1 MGIHGTR
8 RVLPPGYV
16 VPRPGRIELRI
27 GAPLEFPAS
36 VTGAAPG
43 RARKLIAE
51 QVMAAI
57 KELSGQEYVPMYASD
72 RKAEL
77 AAAAPPH
84 HKRDP
89 SATPPLDH
97 DHGS

>member
-1 MGIHGTR
+1 
-8 RVLPPGYV
+8 VLPPGQV

-36 VTGAAPG
+36 VTGGPPG
-43 RARKLIAE
+43 KARQLIAE

-57 KELSGQEYVPMYASD
+57 KELSGQEYVHMYASD

-77 AAAAPPH
+77 AAANPP
-84 HKRDP
+84 KPKPEPKPKLPRP
-89 SATPPLDH
+89 RP
-97 DHGS
+97 